1 MGDEMN
7 GKHGDDPALDIV
19 HYGLSVYS
27 PEVDALVLELAKLME
42 FRRLSDLL
50 SSLGGFSVEELRV
63 KLNETVNTLRI
74 DAKNRGWEVE

>member
-1 MGDEMN
+1 MN

-19 HYGLSVYS
+19 HYVLSVYS

-50 SSLGGFSVEELRV
+50 SSLGGLSVEELRV